1 MCEEDERQTTATDVA
16 EEAEPNLGD
25 GLRALPLV
33 ADDLYL
39 QMQAFNLGV
48 VDSILNDQEDQLLVE
63 YYAEERT
70 PISTLVVVSAIA
82 QLWVFGLYELLR
94 TWRQRV
100 NQLLKFADELEGL
113 APEDRLL
120 RIEERAAAIR
130 DAAAD
135 PERANP
141 AHVLAFER
149 AGQDADFRREL
160 REVLDRSE
168 LPFRNLEAVRMHL
181 AKHEIPKSRGSYASA
196 PGYTRID
203 EVDESI
209 SWQIDL
215 GNKEVAVHSR
225 RGLAED
231 CREFGTDESAMI
243 LPPQVQQQ
251 IRPLPYR
258 SYGVKKVVLVLE
270 DGTEREAFVAWNRQV
285 LSVVGDPPVVDP
297 SAVVDARGRQ

>member
-39 QMQAFNLGV
+39 QMQAFNLGF

-63 YYAEERT
+63 YDVEERT
-70 PISTLVVVSAIA
+70 PISTVVVVSAIA

-113 APEDRLL
+113 APEERLL
-120 RIEERAAAIR
+120 RIEERAVEIR

-181 AKHEIPKSRGSYASA
+181 AKHEIPKSPGSYASA

-203 EVDESI
+203 EVNESI

-215 GNKEVAVHSR
+215 GNKEIAVHSR
-225 RGLAED
+225 RGWQRTAENSEPMSP
-231 CREFGTDESAMI
+231 R
-243 LPPQVQQQ
+243 
-251 IRPLPYR
+251 
-258 SYGVKKVVLVLE
+258 
-270 DGTEREAFVAWNRQV
+270 
-285 LSVVGDPPVVDP
+285 
-297 SAVVDARGRQ
+297 

>member
-1 MCEEDERQTTATDVA
+1 M
-16 EEAEPNLGD
+16 
-25 GLRALPLV
+25 
-33 ADDLYL
+33 
-39 QMQAFNLGV
+39 
-48 VDSILNDQEDQLLVE
+48 LVE
-63 YYAEERT
+63 YYVEERT

-94 TWRQRV
+94 TRRQRV

-120 RIEERAAAIR
+120 RIEERAVEIR

-181 AKHEIPKSRGSYASA
+181 AKHEIPKSPGSYASA

-203 EVDESI
+203 KVNESI

-231 CREFGTDESAMI
+231 CRKFGTDESAMI
-243 LPPQVQQQ
+243 LPPRIQQQ
-251 IRPLPYR
+251 MRPLPNR

-285 LSVVGDPPVVDP
+285 LSVLGDPPVIDP
-297 SAVVDARGRQ
+297 TTVVDVRAE